1 MWIILVFYLSPLD
14 YDGFNIIDSKKGYE
28 CKWTWETIQHFT

>member
-14 YDGFNIIDSKKGYE
+14 YDRFNIIISKKGYE
-28 CKWTWETIQHFT
+28 CKLGRTVLDT